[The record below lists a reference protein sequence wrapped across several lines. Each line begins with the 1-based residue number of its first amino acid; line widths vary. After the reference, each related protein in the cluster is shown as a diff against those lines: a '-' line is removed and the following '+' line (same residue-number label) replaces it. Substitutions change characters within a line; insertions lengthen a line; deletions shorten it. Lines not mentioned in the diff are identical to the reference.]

1 MRFLWRLI
9 KWGVLALFLLVIALA
24 APIAY
29 VATACKGT
37 PGKQDYKPII
47 TEPEFQRQEA
57 NSFLTYPEW
66 HIVYAYEGLAR
77 SLETGDEHTFGY
89 FSSIKGFWS
98 AACALNK
105 VAAAHGGADKNTV
118 RTNYVIGASFT
129 LEMGMKA
136 LYEETLGRLAASLRG
151 PQKSPQDVIAA
162 EMAADYAAFLQQT
175 PWYKYPFEQE
185 VENLWNAPI
194 TMPLRGW
201 ERRLAL
207 GGEWKAKA
215 AYAGVIANAV
225 AATGAAK
232 LEIRSVV
239 SGLSEAQ
246 LLAIKDVQIIGAVP
260 QGFVINT
267 PRYRAFTKILQ
278 HIADQD
284 GAIVEIAGNDD
295 VLVTVTMGEGG
306 DASALP
312 GAKVLAIINRDGFGG
327 KRALLNTKVP
337 ELGKLLV
344 NLDTGPIR
352 LEHVYD
358 Y

>member
-9 KWGVLALFLLVIALA
+9 KWGVLALLLLVIVLA
-24 APIAY
+24 APVAY

-37 PGKQDYKPII
+37 PGKQDYQPII

-77 SLETGDEHTFGY
+77 ALETGDEHSFGY

-105 VAAAHGGADKNTV
+105 VAAAHGGADRNTV
-118 RTNYVIGASFT
+118 QTNYVIGASFT

-136 LYEETLGRLAASLRG
+136 LYEETLGRLFAALRG
-151 PQKSPQDVIAA
+151 PVKSPQDVIAA
-162 EMAADYAAFLQQT
+162 EMASDYAEFLQQT
-175 PWYKYPFEQE
+175 PWYKYPFDQE
-185 VENLWNAPI
+185 VANLWKAPL
-194 TMPLRGW
+194 TMQVRGW

-215 AYAGVIANAV
+215 AYAKMIANAV
-225 AATGAAK
+225 AATGVAK

-239 SGLSEAQ
+239 SGLAQAQ
-246 LLAIKDVQIIGAVP
+246 LAAIKDVEVIGAVP

-278 HIADQD
+278 EIAGQG
-284 GAIVEIAGNDD
+284 GAVVEIAGNDD
-295 VLVTVTMGEGG
+295 VLVTVTMADGE

-312 GAKVLAIINRDGFGG
+312 GSAVLAIINRDGFGG
-327 KRALLNTKVP
+327 KRALLNVRVSEINKLILA
-337 ELGKLLV
+337 LGA
-344 NLDTGPIR
+344 GQMR

>member
-1 MRFLWRLI
+1 MRFLWRLF
-9 KWGVLALFLLVIALA
+9 KWGLLALLLLFVALA
-24 APIAY
+24 APVAY
-29 VATACKGT
+29 VATACKGM
-37 PGKQDYKPII
+37 PGKQDYQPII
-47 TEPEFQRQEA
+47 TEAAFQRQEA

-77 SLETGDEHTFGY
+77 SLETGDEHAFGY

-136 LYEETLGRLAASLRG
+136 LYEETAGRLAAFLRG
-151 PQKSPQDVIAA
+151 PVKSPQDVIAS

-185 VENLWNAPI
+185 VENLWNAPL

-246 LLAIKDVQIIGAVP
+246 LLAIKEVQVLSAVP
-260 QGFVINT
+260 QGFIINT

-278 HIADQD
+278 QIADQG

-306 DASALP
+306 DAAALP
-312 GAKVLAIINRDGFGG
+312 GAKVLAIIGRDGFGG
-327 KRALLNTKVP
+327 KRALLNVRVSGLSRFLAR
-337 ELGKLLV
+337 LGA
-344 NLDTGPIR
+344 GPLR

>member
-9 KWGVLALFLLVIALA
+9 KWTFAALILVAIALA

-29 VATACKGT
+29 VATSCQGT
-37 PGKQDYKPII
+37 PGAQQYQPLI
-47 TEPEFQRQEA
+47 TAAEFQRMEA

-77 SLETGDEHTFGY
+77 VLETGDEYEFGY

-98 AACALNK
+98 SFCQLNK
-105 VAAAHGGADKNTV
+105 VAQAHGSADTATI
-118 RTNYVIGASFT
+118 RTIYVIGASFT
-129 LEMGMKA
+129 LEMGAKA
-136 LYEETLGRLAASLRG
+136 LYEESVGRLFVWLRG
-151 PQKSPQDVIAA
+151 PQKSPQDEIAA

-185 VENLWNAPI
+185 VQNLWNAPL
-194 TMPLRGW
+194 TMPVRGW

-215 AYAGVIANAV
+215 AYAGVIADAV
-225 AATGAAK
+225 AAVGVAK

-239 SGLSEAQ
+239 SGLSEQQ
-246 LLAIKDVQIIGAVP
+246 LKSITGVQVIETLPEGI
-260 QGFVINT
+260 VINT
-267 PRYRAFTKILQ
+267 PRYRAFSNILRE
-278 HIADQD
+278 IAKLG
-284 GAIVEIAGNDD
+284 GAMVEIAGNDD
-295 VLVTVTMGEGG
+295 VLMTVTEPGGTAYPELEGTAVIATV
-306 DASALP
+306 D
-312 GAKVLAIINRDGFGG
+312 RDGFGEQ
-327 KRALLNTKVP
+327 RVLLNVKVP
-337 ELGKLLV
+337 KLSDVITL
-344 NLDTGPIR
+344 LAAGPRR

>member
-1 MRFLWRLI
+1 MSFLWRLF
-9 KWGVLALFLLVIALA
+9 KWGLLALFVAVLALA
-24 APIAY
+24 APVIY

-37 PGKQDYKPII
+37 PGKQDYQPII

-77 SLETGDEHTFGY
+77 ALETGDEHSFGY

-105 VAAAHGGADKNTV
+105 VAAAHGGADRNTV

-136 LYEETLGRLAASLRG
+136 LYEETLGRLFAALRG
-151 PQKSPQDVIAA
+151 PAKSPQDVIAA
-162 EMAADYAAFLQQT
+162 EMASDYAEFLQQT
-175 PWYKYPFEQE
+175 PWYKYPFDQE
-185 VENLWNAPI
+185 VANLWNAPM

-215 AYAGVIANAV
+215 AYAKMIANAV
-225 AATGAAK
+225 AATGVAK

-246 LLAIKDVQIIGAVP
+246 LAAIKDVQVVAAVP
-260 QGFVINT
+260 QGIVINT
-267 PRYRAFTKILQ
+267 PRYQAFTKILEE
-278 HIADQD
+278 IAKS
-284 GAIVEIAGNDD
+284 GGSVLEIAGNDD
-295 VLVTVTMGEGG
+295 VLVTVTLAD
-306 DASALP
+306 DADMSALP
-312 GAKVLAIINRDGFGG
+312 GAEVLAAINRDGFGG
-327 KRALLNTKVP
+327 KRALLNVRVS
-337 ELGKLLV
+337 ELSKLILA
-344 NLDTGPIR
+344 LAAGPLR
-352 LEHVYD
+352 FEHVYD

>member
-9 KWGVLALFLLVIALA
+9 KWGLLALFLLVTGLA
-24 APIAY
+24 APVAY
-29 VATACKGT
+29 VATACRGT
-37 PGKQDYKPII
+37 PGKQDYQPII

-77 SLETGDEHTFGY
+77 ALETGDEHEFGY

-105 VAAAHGGADKNTV
+105 VAAAHGGADVATV

-136 LYEETLGRLAASLRG
+136 LYEETLGRLFAALRG
-151 PQKSPQDVIAA
+151 PAKSPQDVIAA
-162 EMAADYAAFLQQT
+162 EMAGDYAAFLQQT

-185 VENLWNAPI
+185 VQNLWNAPLD
-194 TMPLRGW
+194 MPLRGW

-215 AYAGVIANAV
+215 AYAKVIANAV

-239 SGLSEAQ
+239 SGLSETQ
-246 LLAIKDVQIIGAVP
+246 LTAIKDVQVIGPVP
-260 QGFVINT
+260 QGFIINT
-267 PRYRAFTKILQ
+267 PRYQAFTKILEE
-278 HIADQD
+278 IAKSG
-284 GAIVEIAGNDD
+284 GAIAEIAGNDD
-295 VLVTVTMGEGG
+295 VLVTVTMADGG
-306 DASALP
+306 DAAALP
-312 GAKVLAIINRDGFGG
+312 GTEVLAIINRDGFGG
-327 KRALLNTKVP
+327 KRALLNVRVP
-337 ELGKLLV
+337 ELSPLILA
-344 NLDTGPIR
+344 LAAGPLR
-352 LEHVYD
+352 LEHVFD

>member
-1 MRFLWRLI
+1 MRFLWRLV
-9 KWGVLALFLLVIALA
+9 KWSLLALILVVLCLA
-24 APIAY
+24 APVAY

-37 PGKQDYKPII
+37 PVKQDYQPII

-57 NSFLTYPEW
+57 NSFLTSPEW

-77 SLETGDEHTFGY
+77 ALETGDEYEFGY

-105 VAAAHGGADKNTV
+105 VAAAHGGADRNTAQ
-118 RTNYVIGASFT
+118 TNYVIGASFT

-136 LYEETLGRLAASLRG
+136 LYEETFGRLFAALRG
-151 PQKSPQDVIAA
+151 SVKSPQDVIAA
-162 EMAADYAAFLQQT
+162 EMASDYAAFLQQT
-175 PWYKYPFEQE
+175 PWYKYPFDQE
-185 VENLWNAPI
+185 VENLWNAPM
-194 TMPLRGW
+194 TMPLRAW

-225 AATGAAK
+225 AATGVAK
-232 LEIRSVV
+232 LEIRSVIA
-239 SGLSEAQ
+239 GLSEAQ
-246 LLAIKDVQIIGAVP
+246 LAAIKDVQVIGAVP
-260 QGFVINT
+260 QGVIINT
-267 PRYRAFTKILQ
+267 PRYRAFTLILQ
-278 HIADQD
+278 EIARQ
-284 GAIVEIAGNDD
+284 GGSFVEIAGNDD
-295 VLVTVTMGEGG
+295 VLVTVTMDDGE

-312 GAKVLAIINRDGFGG
+312 GAQVLALINRDGFGG
-327 KRALLNTKVP
+327 KRALLKVRVP
-337 ELGKLLV
+337 ELNKLILA
-344 NLDTGPIR
+344 LAAGPLR

>member
-1 MRFLWRLI
+1 MRFLWRLT
-9 KWGVLALFLLVIALA
+9 KWGLLALFLVVLCLA
-24 APIAY
+24 APVAY
-29 VATACKGT
+29 VAAACKGT
-37 PGKQDYKPII
+37 PGKQGYQPII
-47 TEPEFQRQEA
+47 TEAEFQRKEA
-57 NSFLTYPEW
+57 NSYLTYPEW

-77 SLETGDEHTFGY
+77 ALETGDEYEFGY
-89 FSSIKGFWS
+89 FSSVKGFWS

-105 VAAAHGGADKNTV
+105 VAAAHGGADAATV

-136 LYEETLGRLAASLRG
+136 LYEETMGRLFAAMRG
-151 PQKSPQDVIAA
+151 PVKSPQDVIAA
-162 EMAADYAAFLQQT
+162 EMASDYAAFLQQT
-175 PWYKYPFEQE
+175 PWYKYPFDQE
-185 VENLWNAPI
+185 VANLWNAPLD
-194 TMPLRGW
+194 MPVRGW

-215 AYAGVIANAV
+215 AYAGLIANAV
-225 AATGAAK
+225 AATGVAK

-246 LLAIKDVQIIGAVP
+246 LAAIKDVQLIGPVP

-267 PRYRAFTKILQ
+267 PRYQAFTKILEE
-278 HIADQD
+278 ITKSG

-295 VLVTVTMGEGG
+295 VLVTVTMPDDPEM
-306 DASALP
+306 SALS
-312 GAKVLAIINRDGFGG
+312 GADILAVINRDGFGG
-327 KRALLNTKVP
+327 ERALLNVRVSQLSRLISALKA
-337 ELGKLLV
+337 
-344 NLDTGPIR
+344 GPLR

>member
-9 KWGVLALFLLVIALA
+9 KWGFLALLLLVIALA
-24 APIAY
+24 APVVY
-29 VATACKGT
+29 VAAACKGT
-37 PGKQDYKPII
+37 PGKQDYQPII
-47 TEPEFQRQEA
+47 TEAAFQRQEA

-77 SLETGDEHTFGY
+77 SLENGDEHTFGY

-105 VAAAHGGADKNTV
+105 VAAAHGGADAATV

-136 LYEETLGRLAASLRG
+136 LYEETLGRLAAWQRG
-151 PQKSPQDVIAA
+151 PVKSPQDVIAA
-162 EMAADYAAFLQQT
+162 EMASDYAEFLQQT
-175 PWYKYPFEQE
+175 PWYKYPFDQE
-185 VENLWNAPI
+185 VANLWNAPLD
-194 TMPLRGW
+194 MPLRGW

-207 GGEWKAKA
+207 GGDWKAKA

-246 LLAIKDVQIIGAVP
+246 LLAIKDVQVISAVP
-260 QGFVINT
+260 QGFIINT

-278 HIADQD
+278 QIANHG
-284 GAIVEIAGNDD
+284 GAILEIAGNDD
-295 VLVTVTMGEGG
+295 VLVTVTMDEGG

-312 GAKVLAIINRDGFGG
+312 GAEVLALINRDGFGG
-327 KRALLNTKVP
+327 KRALLNARVA
-337 ELGKLLV
+337 ELNKLIFALA
-344 NLDTGPIR
+344 TGQIR

>member
-1 MRFLWRLI
+1 MRFLWRLT
-9 KWGVLALFLLVIALA
+9 KWGLLALFLAVLALA
-24 APIAY
+24 APVAY

-37 PGKQDYKPII
+37 PGKQDYRPII
-47 TEPEFQRQEA
+47 TEAEFQRQEA

-77 SLETGDEHTFGY
+77 ALETGDEHVFGY

-105 VAAAHGGADKNTV
+105 VAAAHGGADKATV

-136 LYEETLGRLAASLRG
+136 LYEETVGRLAAWQRG
-151 PQKSPQDVIAA
+151 PVKSPQDVIAA

-185 VENLWNAPI
+185 VANLWNAPL
-194 TMPLRGW
+194 TLPLRGW

-215 AYAGVIANAV
+215 AYARVIANAV

-232 LEIRSVV
+232 LEIRSAV

-246 LLAIKDVQIIGAVP
+246 LAAIKDVQVIGPVP
-260 QGFVINT
+260 QGFIINT
-267 PRYRAFTKILQ
+267 PRYQAFTNVLEQ
-278 HIADQD
+278 IAKSG
-284 GAIVEIAGNDD
+284 GAMVEIAGNDD
-295 VLVTVTMGEGG
+295 VLVTVTMADGE
-306 DASALP
+306 DASVLP
-312 GAKVLAIINRDGFGG
+312 VTKVLAVINRDGFGG
-327 KRALLNTKVP
+327 KRALLNVRVS
-337 ELGKLLV
+337 ELGALINQLA
-344 NLDTGPIR
+344 NGSMR